1 MKAAKRVVALVM
13 IASMCIPLVACKSYK
28 KISMKK
34 FEEKMEEE
42 GYMLYEQE
50 DRVFEDYCLATSTTA
65 PIAFQYGLCEDKSDA
80 DDYFNAVYH
89 EIDDQEKNG
98 TMKKTT
104 NKITFKGSI
113 KSDSEFADVEYLVVI
128 RSDEMILM
136 AYSTSR
142 YDEYVD
148 EIDDIIE
155 DLCG

>member
-1 MKAAKRVVALVM
+1 MKVVKRVVALVM

-28 KISMKK
+28 KISKKQFMK
-34 FEEKMEEE
+34 KMEEE
-42 GYMLYEQE
+42 GYVLYEQE
-50 DRVFEDYCLATSTTA
+50 DRIFEEYCLATSTTA
-65 PIAFQYGLCEDKSDA
+65 PIAFQFGLCEDKSDA
-80 DDYFNAVYH
+80 DEYFNDIYR

-98 TMKKTT
+98 TIKKTT

-113 KSDSEFADVEYLVVI
+113 KSDSEFAVVEYLVVI

-148 EIDDIIE
+148 EIDDILE